1 MERENMPMRKI
12 VLPLV
17 LSAATLC
24 FSAPAA
30 LADYTLTILHFN
42 DWHSRIEPI
51 NKYEAT
57 CSAEDD
63 AKGACIGG
71 AARLKTAIDQ
81 ERKKLAGQN
90 VILLDAGDNFQGS
103 LFYTTYKGAVEAE
116 FTNLFKVDAM
126 TVGNHEFDG
135 GEAGLAAF
143 LDKVHFPVVSANI
156 AAGRNAK
163 IGDRIKPYTVL
174 DVGGQKIGI
183 VGAITN
189 DADVISSPGPDV
201 LITND
206 VAGVTAAV
214 AELQRQGVDKIIA
227 LTHVGYQR
235 DLSAIA
241 KIPGVD
247 VVVGGH
253 SHTLLSNT
261 DKNAAGPYPTFAGNL
276 DGYQVPVVTAASY
289 SKLLGEVTVTFDDK
303 GIVKSAKGDPIPL
316 DAKIPEDPQVVAR
329 VKELAGPIQQA
340 MSKVVAEAAAPID
353 ADRVT
358 CRSAECAMGD
368 LVADAM
374 LDRAAKQGVTIAIT
388 NGGGLRASISAG
400 PVTAGD
406 IVAVLPFQNTLST
419 FQLSGKDIVAAL
431 ENGVSQV
438 SDGAGRFP
446 QVAGLRFGFDRS
458 VGPNSG
464 RIKSVEVKAGD
475 GWQPIEPDK
484 LYLVASNNYM
494 RAGGDG
500 YAVIHDHAK
509 NAYDYGPDLADVLTA
524 YLQAHRPYKPY
535 TNGRITDVTPKVVD
549 STKPAKTAPA
559 GNASP
564 TPANMPDLPA
574 GSMKLAT
581 EPPSVA
587 VESAAQPAK
596 PAETGKIGMPDLPAK
611 SGEIAT
617 QPPKVE
623 ASQPASSP
631 AANAASATADAKQPA
646 TQPEA
651 THVVVAGDNFWK
663 LARTLYG
670 DPALWPKIAR
680 ANPAFRA
687 KALPVGATL
696 NIPAR

>member
-1 MERENMPMRKI
+1 MKKI
-12 VLPLV
+12 AFGLA
-17 LSAATLC
+17 LSATALC
-24 FSAPAA
+24 FSAPPA

-51 NKYEAT
+51 NKFEAT

-63 AKGACIGG
+63 AKGACFGG
-71 AARLKTAIDQ
+71 AARLKTAIDR
-81 ERKKLAGQN
+81 ERGKLAGQN

-116 FTNLFKVDAM
+116 FTDLFKVDAM
-126 TVGNHEFDG
+126 TVGNHEFDD

-143 LDKVHFPVVSANI
+143 LDHVHFPVVSANI
-156 AAGRNAK
+156 VAGRNAR
-163 IGDRIKPYTVL
+163 IGDRVKPYTVL

-214 AELQRQGVDKIIA
+214 AELQKQGVDKIIA

-261 DKNAAGPYPTFAGNL
+261 DKNAAGPYPTFTGNL
-276 DGYQVPVVTAASY
+276 GGYRVPVVTAASY

-303 GIVKSAKGDPIPL
+303 GVVKEAKGDPIPL
-316 DAKIPEDPQVVAR
+316 DANIPEDPEVVAR
-329 VKELAGPIQQA
+329 VKELAGPIKEA
-340 MSKVVAEAAAPID
+340 MSKIVAETAAPVD
-353 ADRVT
+353 GGRVT
-358 CRSAECAMGD
+358 CRSGECAMGD

-374 LDRAAKQGVTIAIT
+374 VERTAKQGVTIAIT
-388 NGGGLRASISAG
+388 NGGGLRASIDAG

-419 FQLSGKDIVAAL
+419 FELAGKDIVAAL

-446 QVAGLRFGFDRS
+446 QVAGLRFSFDRT

-500 YAVIHDHAK
+500 YAVLRDKAR
-509 NAYDYGPDLADVLTA
+509 NAYDYGPDLAEVLTT
-524 YLQAHRPYKPY
+524 YLQAHRPYRPY
-535 TNGRITDVTPKVVD
+535 TDGRIKDATPKVVD
-549 STKPAKTAPA
+549 STKASPAPA
-559 GNASP
+559 ETSASAQDASP
-564 TPANMPDLPA
+564 APTKMPELPSASATLAGQPPTVPAEAKPA
-574 GSMKLAT
+574 AT
-581 EPPSVA
+581 EPAPAAPSA
-587 VESAAQPAK
+587 
-596 PAETGKIGMPDLPAK
+596 TLPAA
-611 SGEIAT
+611 AT
-617 QPPKVE
+617 
-623 ASQPASSP
+623 
-631 AANAASATADAKQPA
+631 
-646 TQPEA
+646 
-651 THVVVAGDNFWK
+651 THVIVAGDNYWK
-663 LARTLYG
+663 LAKTLYG
-670 DPALWPKIAR
+670 EPALWPKIAR
-680 ANPAFRA
+680 ANPALHARR
-687 KALPVGATL
+687 LPVGATL
-696 NIPAR
+696 EIPAK